1 MFDSTS
7 CPRQLTFPLAI
18 NFEQF
23 QSLNKLL
30 LLVVILAVFGLA
42 WVIQNRRWRRRLTKA
57 KILWLVGLI
66 ATLALMFVVVVFQGL
81 FLPTDS
87 GKVADAIVIL
97 GRGEPFRRQRVD
109 VAAELWRF
117 KKSPVIFV
125 SGRGDAAEIIQL
137 LKDIGIP
144 NQVLDG
150 ENCSLTTKEN
160 AIFTAA
166 ILKPQARRILLIT
179 DAPHMWRSL
188 LLFRDL
194 GFQVTPHNSELPTSL
209 SFQRRIFLALRESS
223 LLLDYLSLK
232 RFHQPDSPKSANP
245 DEANLVQKAEQYG
258 QQRPFKSN
266 S

>member
-7 CPRQLTFPLAI
+7 CPRQLTSSFAI

-30 LLVVILAVFGLA
+30 LLVVILAVFGLV
-42 WVIQNRRWRRRLTKA
+42 WVIKNRGWRRRLTQPRA
-57 KILWLVGLI
+57 ILWLVGFI

-87 GKVADAIVIL
+87 AKVADAIVIL
-97 GRGEPFRRQRVD
+97 GRGEPFRIQRVD

-117 KKSPVIFV
+117 KRSSVIFV
-125 SGRGDAAEIIQL
+125 SGRGDAAQIIHL
-137 LKDIGIP
+137 LKEKGIA

-166 ILKPQARRILLIT
+166 ILKPQATRIVLIT

-188 LLFRDL
+188 LLFQDL
-194 GFQVTPHNSELPTSL
+194 GFQVTPHKSGLPNSL
-209 SFQRRIFLALRESS
+209 SFQQRIFLALKESS
-223 LLLDYLSLK
+223 LLVDYLSLK
-232 RFHQPDSPKSANP
+232 RFHQPDSPKFTNP
-245 DEANLVQKAEQYG
+245 TFANLVQKAEQYG
-258 QQRPFKSN
+258 YHLTR
-266 S
+266 